1 MNEHGANVGVIV
13 GIVTP
18 DNVAR
23 NGQIISA
30 GRETLTNPFG
40 KRLELNE
47 RTPFEIG
54 SISKVFTSGI
64 HYMLHGNYD
73 GTLGSRLGRN
83 IRLSEAMA
91 AITIKD
97 LAIYRPG
104 LAQDNRGGVYPPGTM
119 TSLPSLFRYMA
130 NFTPPS
136 PPGSCYAYSNVGW
149 SLLGMAAV
157 GLDSADTQE
166 FVRTYNAK
174 LVKYCSA
181 FSAPGTQVF
190 DPDIKPRLPQGYSKE
205 FAPLPPT
212 GGYQPTPAAQYASG
226 GIVSNGADMM
236 RFLLYSMGR
245 LPGGL
250 TDAALKSQQA
260 ETFRVGTVCRSRCRS
275 GDQLWLVPRQ
285 GRNPQRRGRGR
296 QQERRRCRLHVVD
309 GIFELAGHRRA
320 VVARGVRA
328 EQQSGQHAARQ
339 RRHEAAAA
347 RLRPSARGRPTRYTN
362 GRSVGGAEIDAPARV
377 EDRRVIRTA
386 AVSAVERSRCGG
398 ESRRSSDRASGDQ
411 RALSKTLVT
420 PVCSG

>member
-1 MNEHGANVGVIV
+1 MVTRRALLRATGGLAGLCFAGLSPRAASADPIQSIQRLIDDYHRRSLNEHGANVGVIV

-18 DNVAR
+18 DNAGR
-23 NGQIISA
+23 NGRIISA

-64 HYMLHGNYD
+64 YYMLHGNYD

-83 IRLSEAMA
+83 IRLSEAIA

-119 TSLPSLFRYMA
+119 ASLRSLFRYMA
-130 NFTPPS
+130 NFSPPS
-136 PPGSCYAYSNVGW
+136 PPGSCYAYSNIGW

-157 GLDSADTQE
+157 GLDSTDTQE

-190 DPDIKPRLPQGYSKE
+190 DADLKPRLPQGHSKE

-212 GGYQPTPAAQYASG
+212 GSYQPTPAAQYASG
-226 GIVSNGADMM
+226 GVVSNGADMM

-250 TDAALKSQQA
+250 NDAALKSQQA
-260 ETFRVGTVCRSRCRS
+260 ETFRVAPCS
-275 GDQLWLVPRQ
+275 G
-285 GRNPQRRGRGR
+285 
-296 QQERRRCRLHVVD
+296 
-309 GIFELAGHRRA
+309 AGAGPVTSYGWFHAKAETPNGEA
-320 VVARGVRA
+320 VVVNKNGGVAGFTSWMGFSSWQGTGAPSSHGVFVLSNSPGSTRLGNAAMKLLLRG
-328 EQQSGQHAARQ
+328 
-339 RRHEAAAA
+339 
-347 RLRPSARGRPTRYTN
+347 
-362 GRSVGGAEIDAPARV
+362 
-377 EDRRVIRTA
+377 
-386 AVSAVERSRCGG
+386 
-398 ESRRSSDRASGDQ
+398 
-411 RALSKTLVT
+411 
-420 PVCSG
+420 